1 MVQSRGKQIQSHPS
15 PASPDLVWEWDSAL
29 TGQDHWEST
38 ETKVRTGRTRDRYD
52 TEGRGWRTT
61 LCTPLWAAHQTSVW
75 AGRLSGAEALPP
87 VPVQCPSMLVVDTDR
102 GALHIVTHCRLR
114 CTKRL
119 VWTRCLDV
127 DASKAAGFLKTG
139 RESVAE
145 RWSLI
150 NEQLPLGR
158 ELE

>member
-1 MVQSRGKQIQSHPS
+1 MWWYKAEESKFNLIHLKLAQTWSENGTVHWPARTTERAQRITSARAEHEIGTTPRDVVGVRHCVRHSGRHIRPQS
-15 PASPDLVWEWDSAL
+15 
-29 TGQDHWEST
+29 
-38 ETKVRTGRTRDRYD
+38 
-52 TEGRGWRTT
+52 GRG
-61 LCTPLWAAHQTSVW
+61 VW
-75 AGRLSGAEALPP
+75 AGQSPSCAS
-87 VPVQCPSMLVVDTDR
+87 VCPSMVVVDTVR
-102 GALHIVTHCRLR
+102 GTLHIVTHCRLR

-119 VWTRCLDV
+119 VWARCLDV